1 MQAHTEVTELDHA
14 PDACALFAH
23 LAQDRPDT
31 LLLESTDGDGK
42 NDTQSLLLIQSAL
55 RVEARGSTVTLTA
68 LTANGRAALDVW
80 PREDVVAAEDTFLRL
95 DMATSPPT
103 GDHLQRLR
111 APSTV
116 DVLRR
121 LTRGWRRTGAVSSP
135 LHVAGIFAYD
145 LVEQREPLPAARAD
159 PHDFPDFVFYLPEL
173 LIRVDHQHRCTQII
187 THRYGAGPDLD
198 PAVIRAT
205 REAILSDLP
214 EPGDLGSTGPTPAA
228 AVDQDDEAFAH
239 TVRALK
245 EHIAAGDV
253 FQIVPSRTFV
263 ADCPRPLAAY
273 KALRRLNPSPYLFFV
288 QGQDFCLFGSSP
300 EACVRVRSGQVEVHP
315 IAGTRPRGR
324 TDGAIDPE
332 LDSRLEAELRLDDK
346 ELSEHMML
354 VDLARND
361 VARICRAGTRRV
373 TRLLEVA
380 RYSHVMHLCSVVTGS
395 LQPGLDGL
403 HAYLASANMGTLVGA
418 PKVEAATLLRRYE
431 PDRRGPY
438 GGGVGYYTDQDELE
452 TAIIIRA
459 ALVHGG
465 QAYIRA
471 GAGVVL
477 HSDPAAEAAET
488 RAKAGAVLRAIAL
501 ANLAEEAIP

>member
-1 MQAHTEVTELDHA
+1 MKAHTEVTELDHA

-42 NDTQSLLLIQSAL
+42 NDTQSLLLIQSAV
-55 RVEARGSTVTLTA
+55 RVEARGSNVTLTA
-68 LTANGRAALDVW
+68 LTAGGRAALDAW
-80 PREDVVAAEDTFLRL
+80 PKEDAVATGDTFLRL
-95 DMATSPPT
+95 QMAAPPPA
-103 GDHLQRLR
+103 GDHQERLR

-121 LTRGWRRTGAVSSP
+121 LACGWHRTGAVTWP
-135 LHVAGIFAYD
+135 LHVAGVFAYD
-145 LVEQREPLPAARAD
+145 LVEQRESLPAARAD
-159 PHDFPDFVFYLPEL
+159 HHGFPDFVFYLPEL
-173 LIRVDHQHRCTQII
+173 LIRVDHHHRCTQII
-187 THRYGAGPDLD
+187 THRYGLGPDLD
-198 PAVIRAT
+198 PAVIQAT

-214 EPGDLGSTGPTPAA
+214 EPGGLGAAGTTPTPTP
-228 AVDQDDEAFAH
+228 AVDQDDADFAR
-239 TVRALK
+239 TVVRMK

-263 ADCPRPLAAY
+263 TDCPRPMAAY
-273 KALRRLNPSPYLFFV
+273 AALRCLNPSPYLFFV
-288 QGQDFCLFGSSP
+288 RGKDFCLFGSSP
-300 EACVRVRSGQVEVHP
+300 EACVRVRSGHVELHP

-324 TDGAIDPE
+324 ADGAIDPE

-361 VARICRAGTRRV
+361 VARICRPGTRRV

-380 RYSHVMHLCSVVTGS
+380 RYSHVMHLCSAVEGV

-418 PKVEAATLLRRYE
+418 PKVEAASLLRRYE
-431 PDRRGPY
+431 QDRRGPY
-438 GGGVGYYTDQDELE
+438 GGAVGFYTDQDELE
-452 TAIIIRA
+452 TAIVIRA

-465 QAYIRA
+465 QAYVRA

-501 ANLAEEAIP
+501 ANQEG